1 MKNGVWL
8 VTGASTGLGK
18 ALVLE
23 LIAKK
28 CKVVATSR
36 NPLDIERYLPNI
48 QENGNLLVLPLDV
61 TDSRQIRTVVE
72 TTQQKF
78 GRIDVLINNAGFAY
92 FSPVEKAD
100 DQQIENMFAVNFWGV
115 KHMIDHILPIMRE
128 QKSGNILN
136 ISSLGGL
143 RAFAGFGYYHATKFA
158 LEGYSESLS
167 QEVEP
172 LGIGVSLVEPGD
184 FNTDFA
190 ERSATENAEII
201 EAYQATAGDN
211 IRKLRELSGH
221 QPGDPN
227 KAAKIIYELVDRGDI
242 PLRILLGSDAYQRA
256 MEKIMEMQELF
267 TTYHDLTIST
277 DY

>member
-36 NPLDIERYLPNI
+36 NPLDIERYLPNT
-48 QENGNLLVLPLDV
+48 QENANLLVLPLDV
-61 TDSRQIRTVVE
+61 TDSQQIRTVVE
-72 TTQQKF
+72 ATQQKF
-78 GRIDVLINNAGFAY
+78 GKIDVLINNAGFAY
-92 FSPVEKAD
+92 FSPVEHGD
-100 DQQIENMFAVNFWGV
+100 DHQIKNMFAVNFWGV

-167 QEVEP
+167 QEVTP
-172 LGIGVSLVEPGD
+172 LGIRISLVEPGD

-190 ERSATENAEII
+190 DRSATENAEII
-201 EAYQATAGDN
+201 EAYQATAGKN
-211 IRKLRELSGH
+211 IRNLRILSGH

-242 PLRILLGSDAYQRA
+242 PLRVLLGSDAYQRA
-256 MEKIMEMQELF
+256 MEKIMEMQKLF

>member
-1 MKNGVWL
+1 MENKVWF

-18 ALVLE
+18 AIVLE

-36 NPLDIERYLPNI
+36 NPLDIEHYLPGA
-48 QENGNLLVLPLDV
+48 QENDNLLVLPLDV
-61 TDSRQIRTVVE
+61 TNSQHIKSVVE
-72 TTQQKF
+72 ATKQKF
-78 GRIDVLINNAGFAY
+78 GGIDVLVNNAGFAY
-92 FSPVEKAD
+92 FSPVENAD

-115 KHMIDHILPIMRE
+115 KHMIDHVLPIMRE
-128 QKSGNILN
+128 QKSGTILN

-158 LEGYSESLS
+158 LEGFSESLS
-167 QEVEP
+167 QEVKP
-172 LGIGVSLVEPGD
+172 LGINISLVEPGD

-190 ERSATENAEII
+190 SRSATENVNII
-201 EAYQATAGDN
+201 EAYQATAGEN
-211 IRKLRELSGH
+211 IKNLRELSGH

-227 KAAKIIYELVDRGDI
+227 KAAKVIYDLVNRGDV

-256 MEKIMEMQELF
+256 MEKLTGMQKLF
-267 TTYHDLTIST
+267 STYHDITIST

>member
-1 MKNGVWL
+1 MGNGVWF

-61 TDSRQIRTVVE
+61 TDSQQMTRVVKAAK
-72 TTQQKF
+72 QKF

-92 FSPVEKAD
+92 FSSIEHAD
-100 DQQIENMFAVNFWGV
+100 DQQIKNMFAVNFWGA

-128 QKSGNILN
+128 QKGGNILN

-190 ERSATENAEII
+190 DRSATENAEII
-201 EAYQATAGDN
+201 EAYQATAGNN

-242 PLRILLGSDAYQRA
+242 PLRVLLGSDAYQRA
-256 MEKIMEMQELF
+256 MEKITEMQKLF
-267 TTYHDLTIST
+267 TSYHDLTIST

>member
-1 MKNGVWL
+1 MENKVWF

-18 ALVLE
+18 AIVLE

-36 NPLDIERYLPNI
+36 NPLDIEHYLPGAL
-48 QENGNLLVLPLDV
+48 ENDNLLVLPLDV
-61 TDSRQIRTVVE
+61 TNSQHIKSVVE
-72 TTQQKF
+72 ATKQKF
-78 GRIDVLINNAGFAY
+78 GGIDVLVNNAGYAY
-92 FSPVEKAD
+92 FSPVENAD

-115 KHMIDHILPIMRE
+115 KHMIDHVLPIMRE
-128 QKSGNILN
+128 QKSGTILN

-158 LEGYSESLS
+158 LEGFSESLS
-167 QEVEP
+167 QEVKP
-172 LGIGVSLVEPGD
+172 LGINISLVEPGD

-190 ERSATENAEII
+190 SRSATENVNII
-201 EAYQATAGDN
+201 EAYQATAGEN
-211 IRKLRELSGH
+211 IKSLRKLSGH

-227 KAAKIIYELVDRGDI
+227 KAAKVIYDLVNRGDV

-256 MEKIMEMQELF
+256 MEKLTGMQKTF
-267 TTYHDLTIST
+267 STYHDITIST

>member
-1 MKNGVWL
+1 MENKVWF

-36 NPLDIERYLPNI
+36 NPLDIEHYLPGA
-48 QENGNLLVLPLDV
+48 QENDNLLVLRLDV
-61 TDSRQIRTVVE
+61 TNSQHIKSVVE
-72 TTQQKF
+72 ATKQKF
-78 GRIDVLINNAGFAY
+78 GGIDVLVNNAGFAY
-92 FSPVEKAD
+92 FSPVENAD

-115 KHMIDHILPIMRE
+115 KHMIDHVLPIMRE
-128 QKSGNILN
+128 QKSGTILN

-158 LEGYSESLS
+158 LEGFSESLS
-167 QEVEP
+167 QEVKP
-172 LGIGVSLVEPGD
+172 LGIHISLVEPGD

-190 ERSATENAEII
+190 SRSATENVNII
-201 EAYQATAGDN
+201 EAYQATAGEN
-211 IRKLRELSGH
+211 IKNLRELSGH

-227 KAAKIIYELVDRGDI
+227 KAAKVIYDLVNRGNV

-256 MEKIMEMQELF
+256 MEKLTEMQKLF
-267 TTYHDLTIST
+267 SNYHDITIST

>member
-1 MKNGVWL
+1 MGNGVWF

-18 ALVLE
+18 SLVLE

-61 TDSRQIRTVVE
+61 TDSQQMTRVVKAAK
-72 TTQQKF
+72 QKF

-92 FSPVEKAD
+92 FSSIEHAD
-100 DQQIENMFAVNFWGV
+100 DQQIKNMFAVNFWGA

-128 QKSGNILN
+128 QKGGNILN

-190 ERSATENAEII
+190 DRSATENAEII
-201 EAYQATAGDN
+201 EAYQATAGNN

-242 PLRILLGSDAYQRA
+242 PLRVLLGSDAYQRA
-256 MEKIMEMQELF
+256 MEKITEMQKLF
-267 TTYHDLTIST
+267 TSYHDLTIST